1 MTSQE
6 HAVERYMR
14 ALNDP
19 KSLVDEGE
27 VSAIEEK
34 LTKANSPLERLRLQS
49 QLQDLRSPSLEGLEE
64 EFIAN
69 VQEWAEA
76 NGVTAEAFL
85 AEGVP
90 ADVLQRAGF
99 KVKTRGR
106 RKGSISSR
114 PRAPRVSKSVIRE
127 HIPAKGLF
135 TVAQLVA
142 ACQGT
147 EATVRKTL
155 LEEINAGNVIERGI
169 DETYSGR
176 GKAPVRYEHA

>member
-6 HAVERYMR
+6 HTVERYMR

-19 KSLVDEGE
+19 KSLVDDKE
-27 VSAIEEK
+27 VAAIESK
-34 LTKANSPLERLRLQS
+34 LEAAKSPLERLRLQS
-49 QLQDLRSPSLEGLEE
+49 QLQDVRSPSLEGLEE
-64 EFIAN
+64 DFIAT
-69 VQEWAEA
+69 VQEWAEE
-76 NGVTAEAFL
+76 NGVSAEAFL

-99 KVKTRGR
+99 KVKVRGR
-106 RKGSISSR
+106 RKGTTPAR
-114 PRAPRVSKSVIRE
+114 PRAPRVSKHVIRE

-135 TVAQLVA
+135 TVAQLVK
-142 ACQGT
+142 ACNGT

-155 LEEINAGNVIERGI
+155 LEEIAAGRVIERGV
-169 DETYSGR
+169 DETYQGR

>member
-19 KSLVDEGE
+19 KSLVDDKE
-27 VSAIEEK
+27 VAAIESK
-34 LTKANSPLERLRLQS
+34 LEAASSPLERLRLQS
-49 QLQDLRSPSLEGLEE
+49 QLQDVRSPSLEGLEE

-69 VQEWAEA
+69 ALEWAEA
-76 NGVTAEAFL
+76 NGISAEAFL

-99 KVKTRGR
+99 KVKGRGR
-106 RKGSISSR
+106 RKGVTAGR
-114 PRAPRVSKSVIRE
+114 PRAPRVSKAVIRE

-135 TVAQLVA
+135 TVAQLVQ
-142 ACQGT
+142 ACNGT

-155 LEEINAGNVIERGI
+155 MEEIAAGRVIERGV
-169 DETYSGR
+169 DETYQGR